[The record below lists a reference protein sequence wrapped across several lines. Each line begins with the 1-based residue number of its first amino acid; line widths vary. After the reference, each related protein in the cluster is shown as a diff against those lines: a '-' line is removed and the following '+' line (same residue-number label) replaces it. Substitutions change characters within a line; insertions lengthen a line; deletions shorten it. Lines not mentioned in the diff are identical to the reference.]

1 MKSEHSPRNVQRR
14 REGTVGAKVGSL
26 KYAAMKIGCSLP
38 TLYDLIQGG
47 KLRSYHIG
55 RAHRVT
61 EQAVAD
67 CIALLE
73 RESAKERP
81 ARRTPQDRAS
91 PSFHR

>member
-1 MKSEHSPRNVQRR
+1 MKSKLSAGNVQRR
-14 REGTVGAKVGSL
+14 PAGTVTAKVGSL
-26 KYAAMKIGCSLP
+26 KYAALKISCSLP

-55 RAHRVT
+55 RAHRVS

-73 RESAKERP
+73 QESAQERVLWRPLP
-81 ARRTPQDRAS
+81 AGSRRPLAQ
-91 PSFHR
+91 